1 MENLNKAEKIVKEN
15 LKVCTDVGNLKEI
28 KTETKNLEAI
38 KIVKKLFEQREQ
50 KMRTEEEMKEKLQW
64 LIKAVDDEENQT
76 ELMQAK
82 LYAQID
88 IFRWLGVKP

>member
-1 MENLNKAEKIVKEN
+1 
-15 LKVCTDVGNLKEI
+15 
-28 KTETKNLEAI
+28 
-38 KIVKKLFEQREQ
+38 
-50 KMRTEEEMKEKLQW
+50 MRTEEELKEKLQW
-64 LIKAVDDEENQT
+64 LIKAVDEEENKT